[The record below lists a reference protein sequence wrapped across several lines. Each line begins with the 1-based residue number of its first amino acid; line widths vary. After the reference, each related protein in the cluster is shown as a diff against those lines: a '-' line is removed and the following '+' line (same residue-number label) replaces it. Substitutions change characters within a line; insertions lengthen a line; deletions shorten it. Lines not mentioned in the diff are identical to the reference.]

1 MKLSVS
7 KSARWTAL
15 LIVSITMMFGYFFTD
30 VMSPL
35 EPLLTAA
42 KGAENG
48 LGLGWN
54 SDEYGFF
61 SGAYGYFNVFL
72 LLLFFGGLILDKFGI
87 RFTGILSTVLMFGG
101 ALLKWYALGHE
112 FDGMVAVPFFGT
124 YSTQVVIAALGFA
137 IYGVGC
143 EICGIT
149 VSKVIV
155 KWFTGHELALAM
167 GVQVA
172 TARLGTA
179 AALSASLPF
188 AKAMGGVSASVA
200 LGAVLLC
207 AGVLVYLVYCVMDKK
222 EDASAAAVATEPE
235 EGFKFSDL
243 GGLFKTTGFWYV
255 AFLCLMFYAGVFPF
269 LKFATKLMIFKYGVD
284 ANLAGLIP
292 AMLPFGTIF
301 LTPLFGS
308 IYDKYGKGATLM
320 IIGSCLLT
328 FVHVM
333 FALPINSWV
342 LAIVLMLILGIAF
355 GLVPSA
361 MWPSVPKII
370 PMKLLG
376 TAYALIF
383 YIQNIGLALIPVW
396 IGKVNQA
403 NTGADGV
410 IDYTQTMT
418 IFAAFGVIA
427 IIISFLLLFE
437 DKRKGYGLQKPNVK
451 TMNATPESLIKDYA
465 DPIEQ
470 QEIDKF
476 VCSEMGR
483 QIHRYIKGMIISFLL
498 LFEDKRKGYGLQ
510 KPNVKTMNAT
520 PESLIKDYADP
531 IEQQEIDKF
540 VCSEMG
546 RQIHRYIK
554 GMSGTKQAM
563 LKFEERLVSLSVP
576 EKEKAIAKYIDL
588 NRKALDGLDLKMILV
603 RSVANYCDTFQY
615 MLDFVN
621 DKRKMVFYYQRI
633 KAKYIQYHEVFEQDG
648 KFGMKDHQ
656 GNIMLSPSYDFLR
669 TCYIYN
675 DDLSIMPVIA
685 EKNGKMGLVMPDGND
700 TVVADF
706 LYDEI
711 CLRDEYPYFEASRE
725 GISGFIDKFGNFVNS

>member
-1 MKLSVS
+1 MSTTEKIQMKLSDS
-7 KSARWTAL
+7 ASARWTAL
-15 LIVSITMMFGYFFTD
+15 FIVSVTMMFGYFFTD

-48 LGLGWN
+48 LGLGWS

-101 ALLKWYALGHE
+101 ALLKWYAVGHE
-112 FDGMVAVPFFGT
+112 FAGSVAVPFFGT

-179 AALSASLPF
+179 AAL
-188 AKAMGGVSASVA
+188 
-200 LGAVLLC
+200 VLLFLLPRQWAVC
-207 AGVLVYLVYCVMDKK
+207 LLLLLWVQLCFVPEYLVYLVYCVMDKK

-243 GGLFKTTGFWYV
+243 GRLFKTTGFWYV

-284 ANLAGLIP
+284 ANVAGLIP

-301 LTPLFGS
+301 LTPFFGS

-328 FVHVM
+328 LVHVV
-333 FALPINSWV
+333 FALPLNSWV
-342 LAIVLMLILGIAF
+342 LAIVMMLILGIAF

-403 NTGADGV
+403 NTGANGV
-410 IDYTQTMT
+410 IDYTETMT

-427 IIISFLLLFE
+427 IVISFLLLLE
-437 DKRKGYGLQKPNVK
+437 DKRKGYGLQQPNVK
-451 TMNATPESLIKDYA
+451 K
-465 DPIEQ
+465 
-470 QEIDKF
+470 
-476 VCSEMGR
+476 
-483 QIHRYIKGMIISFLL
+483 
-498 LFEDKRKGYGLQ
+498 
-510 KPNVKTMNAT
+510 
-520 PESLIKDYADP
+520 
-531 IEQQEIDKF
+531 
-540 VCSEMG
+540 
-546 RQIHRYIK
+546 
-554 GMSGTKQAM
+554 
-563 LKFEERLVSLSVP
+563 
-576 EKEKAIAKYIDL
+576 
-588 NRKALDGLDLKMILV
+588 
-603 RSVANYCDTFQY
+603 
-615 MLDFVN
+615 
-621 DKRKMVFYYQRI
+621 
-633 KAKYIQYHEVFEQDG
+633 
-648 KFGMKDHQ
+648 
-656 GNIMLSPSYDFLR
+656 
-669 TCYIYN
+669 
-675 DDLSIMPVIA
+675 
-685 EKNGKMGLVMPDGND
+685 
-700 TVVADF
+700 
-706 LYDEI
+706 
-711 CLRDEYPYFEASRE
+711 
-725 GISGFIDKFGNFVNS
+725 